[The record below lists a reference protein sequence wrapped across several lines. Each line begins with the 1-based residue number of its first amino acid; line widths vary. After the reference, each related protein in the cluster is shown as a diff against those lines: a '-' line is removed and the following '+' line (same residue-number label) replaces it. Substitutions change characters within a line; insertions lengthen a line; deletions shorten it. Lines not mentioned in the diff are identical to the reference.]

1 MGCGKRRTSRRI
13 QPMDWNMPNSSRKAE
28 RRRHDRQPITGKLR
42 VLWHDAEGREQVCAA
57 EVVDISVNGLRM
69 RVDIKM
75 APQTYVTVNDRDIGI
90 TGRGSVRYCR
100 YEKGKYV
107 VGLEF
112 AGGTGWKP
120 RA

>member
-1 MGCGKRRTSRRI
+1 
-13 QPMDWNMPNSSRKAE
+13 MPNSSRRAE

-42 VLWHDAEGREQVCAA
+42 VLWHDAEDREQVCAA
-57 EVVDISVNGLRM
+57 EVVDISVNGVRM
-69 RVDIKM
+69 RVDMKM
-75 APQTYVTVNDRDIGI
+75 APQTYVTVNDREIGI

-112 AGGTGWKP
+112 VGGTAEN
-120 RA
+120 RALS